1 MSCKQKRKSHVKHG
15 EIKAEKVIL
24 AHEDCKTGG
33 KRARE
38 AEEHLAEAMLHFLPK
53 SSLSFSLILINTKIA
68 FGLYYKLY
76 YKKIY
81 LCFHSSKVFPKNY
94 SEHEAREAREHVRH
108 EAYKSLERVMH
119 KAGRAHNLADSI
131 SVSVHI
137 CC

>member
-15 EIKAEKVIL
+15 KIKAEKVIL

-53 SSLSFSLILINTKIA
+53 PSLSFSLILINTKIA

-76 YKKIY
+76 YKKY
-81 LCFHSSKVFPKNY
+81 TFVFTVVKF
-94 SEHEAREAREHVRH
+94 SQKITQSTKHVKHEN
-108 EAYKSLERVMH
+108 M
-119 KAGRAHNLADSI
+119 
-131 SVSVHI
+131 
-137 CC
+137 